1 MIYHLSIGKPDQ
13 VEELTKLIH
22 RLSSEFQ
29 IFCFQGEMGSG
40 KTTYIKSIC
49 SAFGVDDGEM
59 SSPSFAI
66 VNEYSGQNA
75 RVVYHFDLYRI
86 EDPSELLHIGWEDY
100 LTSNNLIFIEWP
112 EKAMSLIPEDA
123 VIIRIGHES
132 DVELRTL
139 EITTL

>member
-75 RVVYHFDLYRI
+75 RVFYHFDLDRI